1 MKNHLSMAL
10 AVTFAVLSGPTLA
23 HDPSA
28 HEQKDATAPDC
39 SSVQDRDATKMDMN
53 DPLMKALHDQCK
65 NIPPHD
71 HMQGQDMKD
80 MPGMDGGA
88 AQPSDGGGK

>member
-10 AVTFAVLSGPTLA
+10 SLTLAVLSGPTLA
-23 HDPSA
+23 HDPNE
-28 HEQKDATAPDC
+28 HEQKDAAAPDC
-39 SSVQDRDATKMDMN
+39 SSLKDMDANKMDMN

-65 NIPPHD
+65 NTPPHD
-71 HMQGQDMKD
+71 HIQGQDMKD

-88 AQPSDGGGK
+88 GQPSDSGGK